1 MRKAAASVDA
11 YISEHPATVGQML
24 MELRALIRSIAPG
37 AVEGI
42 SYSMPAYKLNGKH
55 LAFFAAYARHIG
67 LYATPS
73 CHEAFAAELS
83 AYKTGKGSVQFP
95 LDSPLPMGLIRR
107 MVTYRAA
114 SILASESKPQKRQK
128 PSGKKA

>member
-11 YISEHPATVGQML
+11 YISEYPQAVGRML
-24 MELRALIRSIAPG
+24 SEIRDIIRDIAPG

-55 LAFFAAYARHIG
+55 LAFFAAYAGHIG

-83 AYKTGKGSVQFP
+83 VYKTGKGSVQFP
-95 LDSPLPMGLIRR
+95 LDSPLPLDLIRR
-107 MVTYRAA
+107 MVAFRADTIRAA
-114 SILASESKPQKRQK
+114 TPKVR
-128 PSGKKA
+128 KAPRSAE

>member
-1 MRKAAASVDA
+1 MLTKLRD
-11 YISEHPATVGQML
+11 IIRAT
-24 MELRALIRSIAPG
+24 APE

-67 LYATPS
+67 FYATPS

-83 AYKTGKGSVQFP
+83 MYKTGKGSVQFP
-95 LDSPLPMGLIRR
+95 LDGPLPLDLIRR
-107 MVTYRAA
+107 MVAFRAD
-114 SILASESKPQKRQK
+114 IICSEKSKGQNGAQPT
-128 PSGKKA
+128 G